1 MMRRRRKR
9 AGSSRQ
15 TATRGA
21 LTSKAMLISDAC
33 VHPKTGGPIGSVR
46 WPTAA
51 QLGYSMLLM
60 PRRFC
65 FATRTSYPAA
75 LNAVS
80 PGTRAKLAIQSRRRT
95 PTLQNA
101 SSSSTGS
108 LARRAALTRQGSRS
122 KSCRAHATCIAN
134 PAGSVIARRR
144 CSSKCH
150 PHSLGACFAA
160 TLLGEQRWQ
169 RQSARMILLRRHF
182 HILPLRLCE
191 S

>member
-1 MMRRRRKR
+1 MVRRRRR
-9 AGSSRQ
+9 RSGSSRQ

-21 LTSKAMLISDAC
+21 LTSKAMLMSDAC
-33 VHPKTGGPIGSVR
+33 VHPKTGWSIGSVR

-51 QLGYSMLLM
+51 QLGYSMLPM
-60 PRRFC
+60 PRRCC
-65 FATRTSYPAA
+65 FAMRTSYPAA
-75 LNAVS
+75 FNAAS
-80 PGTRAKLAIQSRRRT
+80 PGTRAKLATQSRRRT

-101 SSSSTGS
+101 SSSLTGS
-108 LARRAALTRQGSRS
+108 LVRRAVLTRQGSRS
-122 KSCRAHATCIAN
+122 KNCRVHATCIAS
-134 PAGSVIARRR
+134 PAGSAIARRR

-169 RQSARMILLRRHF
+169 RRSARMSLLPRHY
-182 HILPLRLCE
+182 HILQLRLCE